1 MITTVLAT
9 TLLLGG
15 RFLFR
20 GGHYST
26 SGRPILA
33 SWVQLSI
40 NQHTN
45 TPQPKRALMITTV
58 LATTLLLGGRFL
70 FRGGHYST
78 FGWPILT
85 SWVQLSVK

>member
-1 MITTVLAT
+1 MTTTVLATTLLLGGRFLFRGGHYSISGRPILASWVQFSVRQYANTPQPRRALMITTVLAI

-33 SWVQLSI
+33 SWASFQ
-40 NQHTN
+40 
-45 TPQPKRALMITTV
+45 
-58 LATTLLLGGRFL
+58 
-70 FRGGHYST
+70 
-78 FGWPILT
+78 
-85 SWVQLSVK
+85 